1 MKQFLARFLV
11 AFIIVSVCSS
21 FIYGIFGKRCGIK
34 GYVYEVKG
42 NQMPSPDEP
51 RQPPKGIITEVYI
64 YELTGPTEVV
74 RHDRAGFYK
83 SVNSKLVKKTVTNNK
98 GFFSVKLKP
107 GTYSVFTK
115 ADSLLYANMFDQYNN
130 IYPVEVVK
138 KKMTDIVIRQD
149 FNASY

>member
-1 MKQFLARFLV
+1 MKHFLTRFLV

-21 FIYGIFGKRCGIK
+21 FIYGIFGKRCGIR

-51 RQPPKGIITEVYI
+51 RQPPKGIKTEVYI
-64 YELTGPTEVV
+64 YELTGPSQVEK
-74 RHDRAGFYK
+74 HDRAGFYR
-83 SVNSKLVKKTVTNNK
+83 SVSSRLVKKTATNSK
-98 GFFSVKLKP
+98 GYFSVKLKP

-115 ADSLLYANMFDQYNN
+115 TDSLLYANMFDQNNN

-138 KKMTDIVIRQD
+138 KKMTDIVIKQD
-149 FNASY
+149 FNAAY